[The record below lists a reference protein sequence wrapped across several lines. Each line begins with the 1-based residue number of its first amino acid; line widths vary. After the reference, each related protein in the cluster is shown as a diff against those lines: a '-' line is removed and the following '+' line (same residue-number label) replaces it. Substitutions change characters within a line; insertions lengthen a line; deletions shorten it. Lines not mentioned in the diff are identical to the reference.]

1 MALVEVRFGHQVIES
16 PKPLW
21 IEGVSEALY
30 DALTALEEDVKA
42 ELIDGVMIVHSPEKT
57 RHEDV
62 FGFLFPLMR
71 IFGIRTKQ
79 AKVLGSMATVH
90 LGGCQKVKTDI
101 AAVRLERAHLI
112 TEKAIEGAPDLVVE
126 IVSESTR
133 RYDLG
138 EKRKVYGEAGV
149 GEIWLVDFEREQV
162 TVFRRVGK
170 RYRSETKTKGVLR
183 SQVLKGFWLRVEWLW
198 QKELPDPTECLQII
212 MGKAQA

>member
-1 MALVEVRFGHQVIES
+1 
-16 PKPLW
+16 
-21 IEGVSEALY
+21 
-30 DALTALEEDVKA
+30 
-42 ELIDGVMIVHSPEKT
+42 
-57 RHEDV
+57 
-62 FGFLFPLMR
+62 
-71 IFGIRTKQ
+71 
-79 AKVLGSMATVH
+79 MATVH

-183 SQVLKGFWLRVEWLW
+183 SQVLKGFSEP
-198 QKELPDPTECLQII
+198 EEHAEPTETQMPRCPKLACTAKASAPRRQTFAVDGKVCLR
-212 MGKAQA
+212 